1 MRQGHTS
8 FLERLSKALHL
19 HYDDIAKEPLPRRW
33 VDLIE
38 YLDEE
43 EERRK
48 RSEDEEAGAGLREAH
63 PPRKN

>member
-1 MRQGHTS
+1 VRQGHSS

-19 HYDDIAKEPLPRRW
+19 PYVIEKEPLPRRW

-43 EERRK
+43 ERK
-48 RSEDEEAGAGLREAH
+48 RSEDDEPGAGPREAR

>member
-1 MRQGHTS
+1 MRQGQTS

-38 YLDEE
+38 YLHEE
-43 EERRK
+43 ERK
-48 RSEDEEAGAGLREAH
+48 RSEDHHTGAGPHERR

>member
-38 YLDEE
+38 YLDGEE
-43 EERRK
+43 RK
-48 RSEDEEAGAGLREAH
+48 RSEDHQTGAGPHEPR